1 MKEVKS
7 SSLLSMVIFGLPI
20 VITVLYRFIESSIG
34 PIVFFYSLIGGV
46 IFGIIWIRTL
56 WKMWNGFV
64 GLLIGIPLG
73 VLGMLLLINFFIWVT
88 WVMGEMDY
96 ELI

>member
-1 MKEVKS
+1 MKEVRNS
-7 SSLLSMVIFGLPI
+7 SWLSIVIFGLPI

-34 PIVFFYSLIGGV
+34 PIVFFYSVIGGV
-46 IFGIIWIRTL
+46 IFGIIWIKTL

>member
-1 MKEVKS
+1 
-7 SSLLSMVIFGLPI
+7 
-20 VITVLYRFIESSIG
+20 
-34 PIVFFYSLIGGV
+34 
-46 IFGIIWIRTL
+46 
-56 WKMWNGFV
+56 MWNGFV
-64 GLLIGIPLG
+64 GLLIGISLG

>member
-1 MKEVKS
+1 MKEVRN
-7 SSLLSMVIFGLPI
+7 SSLLSIVIFGVPI

-34 PIVFFYSLIGGV
+34 PIVFFYSVIGGV
-46 IFGIIWIRTL
+46 IFGIIWIKTL
-56 WKMWNGFV
+56 WKKWNGFV

-73 VLGMLLLINFFIWVT
+73 VLGMLLLINFFIWLT
-88 WVMGEMDY
+88 LVMGEMDY

>member
-1 MKEVKS
+1 MKEVRN
-7 SSLLSMVIFGLPI
+7 SSLLSIVIFGLPI
-20 VITVLYRFIESSIG
+20 VITALYRFIESSIG
-34 PIVFFYSLIGGV
+34 PIVFFYSVIGGV

-64 GLLIGIPLG
+64 GLFIGIPLG